1 MRKLFSVLL
10 ILCCMC
16 GLTACGIGGSSGE
29 GKDPEQVPAVPE
41 EIAGF
46 YYDEIAGRATL
57 EAETFDDGSVL
68 INVRWP
74 DSAARVVN
82 YVMTA
87 MYDAEKNT
95 LVYEDAK
102 ATEVNY
108 DADGSSTSK
117 ELYNHGTGLFE
128 VKENKLVWQPKDD
141 EATRGGTFVK
151 GEIVNTANPFNE
163 TLDLDEAMEGSGVHI
178 SLPPTSAIPENVEPW
193 KYRYSED
200 LLEVLYETVDNEM
213 IIRKSNT
220 IGSEE
225 LAGVYAKFA
234 SEWEQSV
241 KGLTVLCKGDGEM
254 ANVVLFE
261 YGDSHFCILYN
272 PTPGAP
278 GLTADQINS
287 LVNGLQ

>member
-141 EATRGGTFVK
+141 EATRGGTFIK
-151 GEIVNTANPFNE
+151 GEI
-163 TLDLDEAMEGSGVHI
+163 
-178 SLPPTSAIPENVEPW
+178 AIPICQDTRQACLLLYPHF
-193 KYRYSED
+193 YSLKE
-200 LLEVLYETVDNEM
+200 
-213 IIRKSNT
+213 
-220 IGSEE
+220 
-225 LAGVYAKFA
+225 
-234 SEWEQSV
+234 
-241 KGLTVLCKGDGEM
+241 
-254 ANVVLFE
+254 
-261 YGDSHFCILYN
+261 
-272 PTPGAP
+272 
-278 GLTADQINS
+278 
-287 LVNGLQ
+287 

>member
-1 MRKLFSVLL
+1 MRKLLSVLL

-29 GKDPEQVPAVPE
+29 GKDPEQAPAVPE

-141 EATRGGTFVK
+141 EATRGGTFIK

-163 TLDLDEAMEGSGVHI
+163 TLDLDEAMEAPACTSHCLLLLR
-178 SLPPTSAIPENVEPW
+178 SLRTWSRGN
-193 KYRYSED
+193 
-200 LLEVLYETVDNEM
+200 TG
-213 IIRKSNT
+213 IRKIFSKYCMRPW
-220 IGSEE
+220 I
-225 LAGVYAKFA
+225 
-234 SEWEQSV
+234 
-241 KGLTVLCKGDGEM
+241 M
-254 ANVVLFE
+254 R
-261 YGDSHFCILYN
+261 
-272 PTPGAP
+272 
-278 GLTADQINS
+278 
-287 LVNGLQ
+287 

>member
-74 DSAARVVN
+74 DSAARVVK

-141 EATRGGTFVK
+141 EATRGGTFIK

-163 TLDLDEAMEGSGVHI
+163 TLDLDEAMEDSGVHI

-225 LAGVYAKFA
+225 RASMPSLLPSGNSPSKDSQSYARETEKWRTLFCLNTA
-234 SEWEQSV
+234 TRISV
-241 KGLTVLCKGDGEM
+241 SSTTRRRERRD
-254 ANVVLFE
+254 
-261 YGDSHFCILYN
+261 
-272 PTPGAP
+272 
-278 GLTADQINS
+278 
-287 LVNGLQ
+287 